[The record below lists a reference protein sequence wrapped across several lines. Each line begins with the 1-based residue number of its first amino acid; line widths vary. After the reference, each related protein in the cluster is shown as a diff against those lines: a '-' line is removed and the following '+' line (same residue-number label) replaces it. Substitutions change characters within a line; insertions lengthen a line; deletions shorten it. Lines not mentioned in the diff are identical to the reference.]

1 MDGTLSLT
9 GSYTKKND
17 HGVYPPVVVSRRAL
31 DPNEPPMVPPTLPVK
46 SQKAVYTVKATRA
59 RRSLHGDAVETT
71 SFKSPLSAA
80 ESKDMW
86 EYIRPH
92 LTVHSSLPAK
102 SYSRDIIHLPR
113 VREIKWNEERNKDHP
128 FKDTHPRDVAALIVQ
143 VTGVEA
149 PEPCKACAQGRG
161 PFLGCILIS
170 PEAPEQARF
179 GVLSCAN
186 CECMFIRVPLWI
198 LSMADWECRLLPLLP
213 VPL

>member
-31 DPNEPPMVPPTLPVK
+31 DPNEPPMVPPTLPIK
-46 SQKAVYTVKATRA
+46 SQKAAYSVKATRA
-59 RRSLHGDAVETT
+59 RRSLHGDAVKTT
-71 SFKSPLSAA
+71 SVKPPPSAA
-80 ESKDMW
+80 ESGSSKDMW

-186 CECMFIRVPLWI
+186 CECMFIMVWYYFGF
-198 LSMADWECRLLPLLP
+198 
-213 VPL
+213 